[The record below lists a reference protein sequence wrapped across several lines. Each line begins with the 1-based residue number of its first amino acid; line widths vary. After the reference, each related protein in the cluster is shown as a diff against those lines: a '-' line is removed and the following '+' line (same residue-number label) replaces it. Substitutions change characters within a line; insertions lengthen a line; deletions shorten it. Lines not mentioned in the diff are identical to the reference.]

1 MESYLTRSPEETRFI
16 ARELAR
22 GLKQGSVVALFGEL
36 GAGKTVFVQGL
47 AEGLRIPSGWAKSPS
62 FTLIRVF
69 PGKPPFYHL
78 DLYRLEDPLQED
90 IDWEEIFER
99 GITAIEWAE
108 RIEKLLPD
116 NTIKVRLKILGQT
129 LRGIEI
135 EQGKGSGS

>member
-1 MESYLTRSPEETRFI
+1 MAVYRSRSPEETRSI

-78 DLYRLEDPLQED
+78 DLYRLDDPLRED
-90 IDWEEIFER
+90 LDWEEIFEW
-99 GITAIEWAE
+99 GITAVEWAE
-108 RIEKLLPD
+108 KIEEILPD
-116 NTIKVRLKILGQT
+116 SAIKVRLRITGHLE
-129 LRGIEI
+129 REIEI
-135 EQGKGSGS
+135 EQGKGSGD